1 MTSEPLRTPAIAA
14 ARAYETLP
22 AWQKAMSLAEALY
35 AATEDFPAREQN
47 GLALVLRQSATY
59 VASAI
64 AAGSAGRDEEDI
76 TDYYR
81 EAQSALAEVATQVAL
96 AQRLGLINKDSD
108 VNAAIDEL
116 TRLLI
121 GLQHGL
127 KVKAKDDERR
137 ARDEARAAHAPR
149 PEARDERPRRDF
161 KPREDRGDRGGDRPY
176 RKPFVK
182 RDDGRGEERPHREF
196 KPREDRGGDRP
207 YRKPF
212 VKRDDARGEERPRR
226 EFKPREDRSS
236 TGGGDRPYRKREE
249 GGDRRGYAGGKKPY
263 AKRDFSGKPKR
274 RD

>member
-182 RDDGRGEERPHREF
+182 RDDT
-196 KPREDRGGDRP
+196 
-207 YRKPF
+207 
-212 VKRDDARGEERPRR
+212 RGEERPRR
-226 EFKPREDRSS
+226 EFKPRDGS
-236 TGGGDRPYRKREE
+236 TGGGERPYRKREE

-263 AKRDFSGKPKR
+263 AKRDFGGKPKPR

>member
-1 MTSEPLRTPAIAA
+1 MTTEPLRTPAIAA

-22 AWQKAMSLAEALY
+22 AWQKSMTLAEQIY
-35 AATEDFPAREQN
+35 AATENFPAREQQ

-96 AQRLGLINKDSD
+96 AQRLGFIERESD
-108 VNAAIDEL
+108 ITVAIDEL

-137 ARDEARAAHAPR
+137 ARDEAR
-149 PEARDERPRRDF
+149 DERPR
-161 KPREDRGDRGGDRPY
+161 
-176 RKPFVK
+176 
-182 RDDGRGEERPHREF
+182 REF

-212 VKRDDARGEERPRR
+212 VKRDDGRGERTERS
-226 EFKPREDRSS
+226 DR
-236 TGGGDRPYRKREE
+236 GDRGGDRPYRKREE
-249 GGDRRGYAGGKKPY
+249 GGDRRGFGGGKKPY

>member
-1 MTSEPLRTPAIAA
+1 MTTEPLRTPAIAA

-22 AWQKAMSLAEALY
+22 AWQKSMSLAEALY

-137 ARDEARAAHAPR
+137 MRDEARAAHAPR
-149 PEARDERPRRDF
+149 PEARDERPRREF
-161 KPREDRGDRGGDRPY
+161 KPREDRGGDRPY

-182 RDDGRGEERPHREF
+182 RDDARGEDRPRREF

-226 EFKPREDRSS
+226 EFKPRDGS
-236 TGGGDRPYRKREE
+236 TGGGERPYRKREE

-263 AKRDFSGKPKR
+263 AKRDFGGKPKPR

>member
-1 MTSEPLRTPAIAA
+1 MTTEPLRTPAIAA

-22 AWQKAMSLAEALY
+22 AWQKSMTLAEQIY
-35 AATEDFPAREQN
+35 AATENFPAREQQ
-47 GLALVLRQSATY
+47 GLALLLRQSSVY

-81 EAQSALAEVATQVAL
+81 EAQSALAELATQVAL
-96 AQRLGLINKDSD
+96 AQRLGLLAED
-108 VNAAIDEL
+108 AALGAHVDEL
-116 TRLLI
+116 TRLII

-127 KVKAKDDERR
+127 RVKAKDEERR
-137 ARDEARAAHAPR
+137 ARDEARSETR
-149 PEARDERPRRDF
+149 EERPRRDF

-182 RDDGRGEERPHREF
+182 RDDARGEERPHREF

-226 EFKPREDRSS
+226 EFKPRDGG

>member
-1 MTSEPLRTPAIAA
+1 MTTEPLRTPAIAA

-182 RDDGRGEERPHREF
+182 RDD
-196 KPREDRGGDRP
+196 
-207 YRKPF
+207 
-212 VKRDDARGEERPRR
+212 ARGEDRPRR
-226 EFKPREDRSS
+226 EFKPRDGS
-236 TGGGDRPYRKREE
+236 TGGGERPYRKRE
-249 GGDRRGYAGGKKPY
+249 
-263 AKRDFSGKPKR
+263 
-274 RD
+274 